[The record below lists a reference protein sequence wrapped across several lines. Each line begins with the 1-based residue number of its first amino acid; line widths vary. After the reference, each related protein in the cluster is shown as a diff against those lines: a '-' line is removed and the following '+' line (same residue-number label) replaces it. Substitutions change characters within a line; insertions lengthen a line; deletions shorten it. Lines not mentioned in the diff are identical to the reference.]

1 MKINRR
7 RLKVLL
13 IFSAVAILVITI
25 FQIISTYSLLQS
37 RLSGTVQQSIGKWN
51 IELNKQD
58 ITNGIVR
65 QIIID
70 DFSFVENTNVKK
82 GKIAPGISGMIDLTI
97 DPKDTDVSIL
107 YSITLGDIGNLPIS
121 IEAIEIIEGTGDLV
135 KIDENTY
142 SGIMSLSSINNNVA
156 KVKVRITVL
165 WENDELNNERDTL
178 IGTQNRSNIRCANNF
193 FGKTIFR

>member
-13 IFSAVAILVITI
+13 IFSAVAILLITI

-70 DFSFVENTNVKK
+70 DFSFVEDTNVKE

>member
-1 MKINRR
+1 M
-7 RLKVLL
+7 
-13 IFSAVAILVITI
+13 
-25 FQIISTYSLLQS
+25 
-37 RLSGTVQQSIGKWN
+37 QQSIGKWN

-70 DFSFVENTNVKK
+70 DFSFVEDTNVKE

-178 IGTQNRSNIRCANNF
+178 IGTQNRSNTRCANNF